1 MKATVRRYL
10 RAAGSV
16 LDIAP
21 STDYTKIVKKQSDRH
36 ALSGDFLRIGGD
48 FGRAIAVANAAKT
61 QTAK

>member
-21 STDYTKIVKKQSDRH
+21 STDYTKITKTQGDYQALKSDFR
-36 ALSGDFLRIGGD
+36 RIGGD
-48 FGRAIAVANAAKT
+48 FGRAIAAANASKV